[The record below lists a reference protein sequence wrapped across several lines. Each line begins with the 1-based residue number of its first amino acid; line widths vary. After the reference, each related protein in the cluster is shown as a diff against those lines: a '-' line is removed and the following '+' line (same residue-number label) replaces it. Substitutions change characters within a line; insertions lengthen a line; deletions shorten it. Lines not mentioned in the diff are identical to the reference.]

1 MHKSSIKI
9 ALSHTRLRLLRG
21 VSTLVWIVL
30 FINYGF
36 GQKSESKSALYFS
49 SFEGHDSIFFDTI
62 NSYQIENTFSYP
74 DSVIAVSDIHFIR
87 AKKAK
92 NSVEV
97 IKALDN
103 KALAHCVKGEYDLA
117 LVEMQKVVEQALN
130 TNNQE
135 ILAKKYNNIG
145 SIYYYKEQYVEAI
158 RYYNLS
164 LPYFKETD
172 QKGIQADIINN
183 IGLIYYEINS
193 HKKALE
199 YFEEALALYENFENY
214 EDDGMIWLNLGS
226 TKLRLDQPHEAI
238 TYFKKAKP
246 IFVQQKN
253 MLSLADCHFMFAKA
267 YQSIGLEQE
276 AIANAYDALHINQ
289 DLGNPTNVITAKT
302 LIASILLKNDPV
314 AALKIGEEILPSC
327 KSINDHSVKTDLYEL
342 LYKCYKIY
350 GQSSKALE
358 MHEQFKMYNDSLI
371 MEEDETAIVKE
382 TILNEY
388 NERLHQQELVH
399 IASQNELKLKQT
411 RRSFL
416 MIIISLLSIALILY
430 LAKSRIR
437 NHKEEQSK
445 LLSQLEELKKQYNK
459 PTNLKSGMIELDKT
473 KIEQVAGRSINETD
487 WTVMNILLEDPVISN
502 KEIAQKA
509 FMSVDGIGSSLR
521 RMYKYF
527 SIKESRY
534 MKISLIMELIKIS
547 S

>member
-1 MHKSSIKI
+1 MYVRPLYITIDHYRIGLFRI
-9 ALSHTRLRLLRG
+9 TIFLLSLVTFISYGYSQKTR
-21 VSTLVWIVL
+21 
-30 FINYGF
+30 
-36 GQKSESKSALYFS
+36 SADYFS
-49 SFEGHDSIFFDTI
+49 NFEGHDSIFFDTI

-74 DSVIAVSDIHFIR
+74 DSVIAVSDIHFTR

-92 NSVEV
+92 NSTEL

-103 KALAHCVKGEYDLA
+103 KALAYCVKGEYDLA
-117 LVEMQKVVEQALN
+117 LVEMQKVIEQALN
-130 TNNQE
+130 INDQE

-164 LPYFKETD
+164 LPYFKETN
-172 QKGIQADIINN
+172 QKGIQADIVNN

-193 HKKALE
+193 YKEALN
-199 YFEEALALYENFENY
+199 YFEEALRLYQNFENY
-214 EDDGMIWLNLGS
+214 EDDGMIWINLGS
-226 TKLRLDQPHEAI
+226 TKLYLNKPHEAI
-238 TYFKKAKP
+238 TYFKKALP
-246 IFVQQKN
+246 ILTEQKN

-267 YQSIGLEQE
+267 YENIGLETE
-276 AIANAYDALHINQ
+276 AIANADKALLLNQ
-289 DLGNPTNVITAKT
+289 ELGNIANIIVAKT
-302 LIASILLKNDPV
+302 LIGSILLKNDPV
-314 AALKIGEEILPSC
+314 EALKIAEEILPSC
-327 KSINDHSVKTDLYEL
+327 ESIHDYSIKSGVYEL

-350 GQSSKALE
+350 GQSSKALA
-358 MHEQFKMYNDSLI
+358 MHERFKMYSDSL
-371 MEEDETAIVKE
+371 MKEEDETAIIKE

-388 NERLHQQELVH
+388 NERLHQQELTH
-399 IASQNELKLKQT
+399 IATQNKLKLKQT

-416 MIIISLLSIALILY
+416 LIIASLLSIALILY
-430 LAKSRIR
+430 FTKSRIKK
-437 NHKEEQSK
+437 HKEEQSK
-445 LLSQLEELKKQYNK
+445 LLSQLEELKKQFNK
-459 PTNLKSGMIELDKT
+459 PTNLKSGLIALDKA